1 MPDGHAVCSRLGD
14 LYGEGVVVSTLRD
27 GMYGLGRFTSH
38 CAWAARSE
46 LGMYEGE
53 FRRSKLT
60 WHLRN
65 EVSHGGLRPEFIR
78 CWHGWRAPWLL
89 CRYRTDNQLF
99 TSFVHYLPDYRGARA
114 GGQYWWRDLGRSE
127 ERRVGKECVSTCRS
141 GWSPYH

>member
-14 LYGEGVVVSTLRD
+14 LYGEGVVVSTLPD
-27 GMYGLGRFTSH
+27 GIHGLGRVTSH

-78 CWHGWRAPWLL
+78 C
-89 CRYRTDNQLF
+89 
-99 TSFVHYLPDYRGARA
+99 
-114 GGQYWWRDLGRSE
+114 RSE
-127 ERRVGKECVSTCRS
+127 EHTSALQSLMRISYAVFCLKKKT
-141 GWSPYH
+141 